1 MKRLLSSLLLAVSV
15 AVSVAVPVAGQGV
28 VAPPETPV
36 AFGPAQYTLT
46 REAIGRAAR
55 LAAER
60 GDTTRAASLRA
71 MAVPSR
77 TFLAFDGRDGG
88 TAIEVVGMLPART
101 VAVVVPGA
109 GTTLDAYGRLRGGT
123 IRLRA
128 ALGAGSAVV
137 AWLGYPTPRL
147 VSLAAV
153 TTARA
158 DAAAPRLRAFVQRLA
173 AVLPG
178 ARISL
183 LCHSY
188 GAVVCARAAP
198 GLPVGNLIL
207 YGAAGVPAPSAAAL
221 GGPATV
227 WAGRGRGDWIGDV
240 PAVFGPDPTAPG
252 FGARRF
258 DAGDAGH
265 GDYLLGRSLASIARI
280 VAHA

>member
-1 MKRLLSSLLLAVSV
+1 MWSLVLA
-15 AVSVAVPVAGQGV
+15 ASVAVPVAGQGV
-28 VAPPETPV
+28 AAPPETPV

-71 MAVPSR
+71 MAEPSR

-88 TAIEVVGMLPART
+88 TAVEVVGTLPART

-123 IRLRA
+123 TRLRA
-128 ALGAGSAVV
+128 ALGPGSAVV
-137 AWLGYPTPRL
+137 AWLGYPAPRL
-147 VSLAAV
+147 LSLASV

-158 DAAAPRLRAFVQRLA
+158 DAAAPRLRGFVTRLA
-173 AVLPG
+173 AAYPG

-198 GLPVGNLIL
+198 GLPVENLVL

-221 GGPATV
+221 GGRAV
-227 WAGRGRGDWIGDV
+227 WAGRGSGDWIGDV

-265 GDYLLGRSLASIARI
+265 GDYLSGRSLASIARI

>member
-1 MKRLLSSLLLAVSV
+1 MRRVVWSLLLGASV
-15 AVSVAVPVAGQGV
+15 AASVAVPVAGQGV
-28 VAPPETPV
+28 AAPPETPV

-55 LAAER
+55 LAAGR

-71 MAVPSR
+71 MAAPSR
-77 TFLAFDGRDGG
+77 TFLAFDGHDGG
-88 TAIEVVGMLPART
+88 TAIEVVGSLPART

-123 IRLRA
+123 TRLQA
-128 ALGAGSAVV
+128 ALGPGSAVV

-147 VSLAAV
+147 LSLASV

-158 DAAAPRLRAFVQRLA
+158 DAAAPRLRGFLTRLA
-173 AVLPG
+173 AAHPG

-198 GLPVGNLIL
+198 GLPVENLVL

-221 GGPATV
+221 GGGAAV
-227 WAGRGRGDWIGDV
+227 WAGRGSGDWIGGV

-265 GDYLLGRSLASIARI
+265 GDYLSGRSLASIARI

>member
-1 MKRLLSSLLLAVSV
+1 MRRVLWSLLLA
-15 AVSVAVPVAGQGV
+15 ASVAVPVAGQGV
-28 VAPPETPV
+28 AAPPETLV

-71 MAVPSR
+71 MAAPSR

-88 TAIEVVGMLPART
+88 TAVEVVGTLPART

-123 IRLRA
+123 TRLRA
-128 ALGAGSAVV
+128 ALGPGSAVV

-147 VSLAAV
+147 LSLASV

-158 DAAAPRLRAFVQRLA
+158 DAAAPRLRGFVIRLA
-173 AVLPG
+173 AAYPG

-198 GLPVGNLIL
+198 GLPVEHLVL

-221 GGPATV
+221 GGRAV
-227 WAGRGRGDWIGDV
+227 WAGQGSGDWIGDV

-265 GDYLLGRSLASIARI
+265 GDYLSGRSLASIARI

>member
-1 MKRLLSSLLLAVSV
+1 MKLWALLVAASV
-15 AVSVAVPVAGQGV
+15 ALPVGGQTIP
-28 VAPPETPV
+28 APPGTPV
-36 AFGPAQYTLT
+36 GFSPAHQVLT

-55 LAAER
+55 FAADR
-60 GDTTRAASLRA
+60 GHFTRAASLRA
-71 MAVPSR
+71 MAVLER
-77 TFLAFDGRDGG
+77 TFLAFDGHDGG
-88 TAIEVVGMLPART
+88 QAVELFGTLPART

-109 GTTLDAYGRLRGGT
+109 GTTLDAYGRLRGGAM
-123 IRLRA
+123 RLRA

-147 VSLAAV
+147 VSLGSV

-158 DAAAPRLRAFVQRLA
+158 VAAAPRLRAFVIRLA
-173 AVLPG
+173 AAFPQ

-198 GLPVGNLIL
+198 GLPVKNLVL
-207 YGAAGVPAPSAAAL
+207 YGTSSVPAL
-221 GGPATV
+221 RTPATV
-227 WAGRGRGDWIGDV
+227 WAGRGRRDWIANV
-240 PAVFGPDPTAPG
+240 PPVFGPDPLSPG

-265 GDYLLGRSLASIARI
+265 GDYLLGDSLKSIAAI